1 MTNIE
6 ERFRKPEVQKEAPKV
21 NKIQIPVFTNK
32 PDSDEVGDAV
42 TLGGYLI
49 RL

>member
-21 NKIQIPVFTNK
+21 NKIQIPAFKKHT
-32 PDSDEVGDAV
+32 DSDEVCGRV
-42 TLGGYLI
+42 I
-49 RL
+49 VRRV